1 MENIHLIF
9 NKVYI
14 IYSKS
19 LLFLL
24 FVVHSFLLSSQ
35 IQSVFFFFSQHV
47 LRVLNVHKRQLMTQ
61 LAIVIRKGNFRLA
74 ILHNNISI

>member
-35 IQSVFFFFSQHV
+35 IQSVFFFFV
-47 LRVLNVHKRQLMTQ
+47 TACPLGAYCPLATLNDTTGLCDP
-61 LAIVIRKGNFRLA
+61 
-74 ILHNNISI
+74 

>member
-24 FVVHSFLLSSQ
+24 SVVHNFLLSSQ
-35 IQSVFFFFSQHV
+35 IQSVFFFLSQLV
-47 LRVLNVHKRQLMTQ
+47 LWVL
-61 LAIVIRKGNFRLA
+61 IVL
-74 ILHNNISI
+74 

>member
-24 FVVHSFLLSSQ
+24 SVVHNFLLSSQ
-35 IQSVFFFFSQHV
+35 IQSVFFFCHSLSFGCLLSSSD
-47 LRVLNVHKRQLMTQ
+47 
-61 LAIVIRKGNFRLA
+61 IE
-74 ILHNNISI
+74 

>member
-24 FVVHSFLLSSQ
+24 SVVHNFLLSSQ
-35 IQSVFFFFSQHV
+35 IQSVFFLSQLV
-47 LRVLNVHKRQLMTQ
+47 LWVL
-61 LAIVIRKGNFRLA
+61 IVL
-74 ILHNNISI
+74 